1 MGYLLSVVFRL
12 ALWGLL
18 TADISAINLLIGLAL
33 ALLLPHAQG
42 PRQPLRPLL
51 RALGRAMVA
60 VPLAFA
66 EALALIQAGGSE
78 EETWLHE
85 PASGGG
91 QRLVIFLEVLAITL
105 TPFTLVLGLSQ
116 LDGRDVYTVH
126 RLGPKAR
133 RQAGELPTATPEG
146 RSLLR

>member
-51 RALGRAMVA
+51 RCVLEDG
-60 VPLAFA
+60 
-66 EALALIQAGGSE
+66 ALALESHSCAG
-78 EETWLHE
+78 
-85 PASGGG
+85 
-91 QRLVIFLEVLAITL
+91 V
-105 TPFTLVLGLSQ
+105 LVLVFS
-116 LDGRDVYTVH
+116 YCS
-126 RLGPKAR
+126 
-133 RQAGELPTATPEG
+133 TPVIG
-146 RSLLR
+146 